1 MAVRR
6 VRRIVR
12 RIDPWTVLKVSLVF
26 NAIAALIFVL
36 GTWVTWSLALRRG
49 IPERVVDI
57 FESLTLTITIEGEL
71 YFRIVVLLAIIGAIL
86 ATAFMTLGAVLYNL
100 IADVV
105 GGVEVAVLEETYRPA
120 ATRTRMKPVAE
131 QQAAG
136 TPRWSEPVTGT
147 GGSPARTRT
156 PPEEAPIETPAARL
170 IGTGAA
176 ARGPRSDRDASAP
189 ETGGDETGGDDRGH
203 DGGDPQRADRSSA
216 EDDSPRVR
224 TG

>member
-6 VRRIVR
+6 VRRIIR

-49 IPERVVDI
+49 IPERIVDI

-100 IADVV
+100 IADLV

-120 ATRTRMKPVAE
+120 ATRTRMQPVSAPATSAQPSGQTVAQPAPAPVPSRRETPEREVPVELPAAAAE
-131 QQAAG
+131 AQRAEEEELAGEGDGRRPDDRERDQAADEG
-136 TPRWSEPVTGT
+136 SDVPR
-147 GGSPARTRT
+147 
-156 PPEEAPIETPAARL
+156 L
-170 IGTGAA
+170 
-176 ARGPRSDRDASAP
+176 
-189 ETGGDETGGDDRGH
+189 
-203 DGGDPQRADRSSA
+203 
-216 EDDSPRVR
+216 R

>member
-6 VRRIVR
+6 VRRIIR

-36 GTWVTWSLALRRG
+36 GTWVMWSLALRRG

-71 YFRIVVLLAIIGAIL
+71 YFRIVVLLAIVGAIL

-100 IADVV
+100 IADLV

-120 ATRTRMKPVAE
+120 ATRTRM
-131 QQAAG
+131 
-136 TPRWSEPVTGT
+136 TPIVETPAVVPTPSSASPIPVTGR
-147 GGSPARTRT
+147 S
-156 PPEEAPIETPAARL
+156 PEEAEPPRAVPGRSDGPDVETDSPVEIPIVAANEPVETPEAPPESSRL
-170 IGTGAA
+170 DEDADGDTS
-176 ARGPRSDRDASAP
+176 SDAEAP
-189 ETGGDETGGDDRGH
+189 EEAG
-203 DGGDPQRADRSSA
+203 
-216 EDDSPRVR
+216 PRVR
-224 TG
+224 AG

>member
-6 VRRIVR
+6 VRRIIR

-36 GTWVTWSLALRRG
+36 GTWVMWSLALRRG

-100 IADVV
+100 IADLV

-120 ATRTRMKPVAE
+120 ATRTRMTPVAE
-131 QQAAG
+131 SPAAG
-136 TPRWSEPVTGT
+136 AQPAEQARVTEAPAPVPRAPEWPPEAPDVETDSPVEIPIVTPREPVD
-147 GGSPARTRT
+147 
-156 PPEEAPIETPAARL
+156 TPAA
-170 IGTGAA
+170 AA
-176 ARGPRSDRDASAP
+176 SDEEAAP
-189 ETGGDETGGDDRGH
+189 GDEQGDA
-203 DGGDPQRADRSSA
+203 QTAEEAD
-216 EDDSPRVR
+216 PRVR
-224 TG
+224 AG